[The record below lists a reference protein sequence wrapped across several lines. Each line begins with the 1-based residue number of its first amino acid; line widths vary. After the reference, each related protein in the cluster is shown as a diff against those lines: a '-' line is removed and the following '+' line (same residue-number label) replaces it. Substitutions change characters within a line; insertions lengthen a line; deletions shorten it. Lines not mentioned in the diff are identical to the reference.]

1 MRAHGKLKLGLA
13 GLAAFAVV
21 RASSVVLAQEADLHE
36 FRAACTQ
43 DYKLYCTG
51 DNPGVAL
58 EAACLRQYY
67 VNLSLNC
74 RTALDDL
81 QNPTGAEDQ
90 IDSSGENSP

>member
-1 MRAHGKLKLGLA
+1 MRTHGKLKLGLT
-13 GLAAFAVV
+13 GLAAFVAMQ
-21 RASSVVLAQEADLHE
+21 ASSVVLAQEAGLRE
-36 FRAACTQ
+36 FRAACAQ
-43 DYKLYCTG
+43 DYRLYCTG

-81 QNPTGAEDQ
+81 QNPTGSEDQ
-90 IDSSGENSP
+90 IGFSGANGP

>member
-1 MRAHGKLKLGLA
+1 MRSHGKLKLRLA

-21 RASSVVLAQEADLHE
+21 QASSVALAQEADLHQ
-36 FRAACTQ
+36 FRAACAQ
-43 DYKLYCTG
+43 DYRLYCAG
-51 DNPGVAL
+51 DNPGAAL
-58 EAACLRQYY
+58 EAACLKQYY

-90 IDSSGENSP
+90 IGSSGENSP